1 MPRHHRL
8 LMRRALLLVLGL
20 ALGAVAAAAEP
31 PPAPVM
37 AALARGVNLPIWFAY
52 RGQTGIDTQLWYPDA
67 ADFRRIRALGFRH
80 VRVQFDP
87 AWFRDDAGALR
98 RERIAELQ
106 RELAP
111 AWAQGLLVVLAADP
125 EGPEKSRLVK
135 DAAGIAEFAGFWRAF
150 AGAMSRARPDRLVF
164 EVMNEPTDTDAPRN
178 RALMQQSAEAI
189 RAAAPRHVVVV
200 EGHGYSGVGEL
211 LAIEPLPL
219 DHLVYSFHFYEPHT
233 FTHQGAFWGWPM
245 FLKFQNLPY
254 PSSPEA
260 LAPFVEKA
268 EAEVKPHLLKYGEE
282 HWDAAR
288 VKARLREARQW
299 ADAKGVAIWCGEFG
313 VTRLGP
319 PLAPRR
325 VWLADVKRA
334 LDELGIPWALFGY
347 AGHFGLVTGK
357 AGQREL
363 NPADAAALDLPA
375 ER

>member
-1 MPRHHRL
+1 
-8 LMRRALLLVLGL
+8 
-20 ALGAVAAAAEP
+20 
-31 PPAPVM
+31 
-37 AALARGVNLPIWFAY
+37 
-52 RGQTGIDTQLWYPDA
+52 
-67 ADFRRIRALGFRH
+67 
-80 VRVQFDP
+80 
-87 AWFRDDAGALR
+87 
-98 RERIAELQ
+98 
-106 RELAP
+106 
-111 AWAQGLLVVLAADP
+111 
-125 EGPEKSRLVK
+125 
-135 DAAGIAEFAGFWRAF
+135 
-150 AGAMSRARPDRLVF
+150 
-164 EVMNEPTDTDAPRN
+164 
-178 RALMQQSAEAI
+178 
-189 RAAAPRHVVVV
+189 
-200 EGHGYSGVGEL
+200 
-211 LAIEPLPL
+211 
-219 DHLVYSFHFYEPHT
+219 
-233 FTHQGAFWGWPM
+233 M

-357 AGQREL
+357 AGEREL
-363 NPADAAALDLPA
+363 DPADAAALDLPA
-375 ER
+375 KRGAAAPGDLDGAIRVSLPPHFMGLTYMLCYHLFTESSGLPTAL